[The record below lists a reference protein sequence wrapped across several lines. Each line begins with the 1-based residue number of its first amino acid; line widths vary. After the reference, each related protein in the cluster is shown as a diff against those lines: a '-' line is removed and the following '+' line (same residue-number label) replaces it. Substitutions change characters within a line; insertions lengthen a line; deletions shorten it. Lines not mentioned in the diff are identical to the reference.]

1 MKTAV
6 IALLLAALPAAA
18 QMAAS
23 PVAPSAQMPAK
34 PPAFTAVAPAPDQY
48 RFSLDTIRG
57 LERTLDAKLG
67 SIRPEPINLMGA
79 TRGLYLPGYGLVF
92 TAELDLV
99 QTPTAGGLF
108 RREIKPTDVTSV
120 HTRKLA
126 QLPVLE
132 QLLRDMVTAAAQK
145 ANPMP
150 DNEHVVVAVRLW
162 YQAFEDQTGLP
173 SQIRMSADR
182 KSAISGQ
189 IAEVT
194 SK

>member
-1 MKTAV
+1 MKTAAL
-6 IALLLAALPAAA
+6 ALLLASLPAAA
-18 QMAAS
+18 QMAAR
-23 PVAPSAQMPAK
+23 PVSPSAQMPAK
-34 PPAFTAVAPAPDQY
+34 PPLNSAVVPAPDPSH
-48 RFSLDTIRG
+48 FSLDSIRMI
-57 LERTLDAKLG
+57 ERTLDAKLG
-67 SIRPEPINLMGA
+67 SIRTEPINLMGA

-108 RREIKPTDVTSV
+108 RREITPADVTSV
-120 HTRKLA
+120 HKRKVA

-132 QLLRDMVTAAAQK
+132 QLMRDMVTAAAK
-145 ANPMP
+145 NANPMP
-150 DNEHVVVAVRLW
+150 DNERVVVAVRLW
-162 YQAFEDQTGLP
+162 YQAFEDTSGLP
-173 SQIRMSADR
+173 TQISMSADR

>member
-1 MKTAV
+1 MKTAAF
-6 IALLLAALPAAA
+6 ALLLSALPAAA
-18 QMAAS
+18 QMAA
-23 PVAPSAQMPAK
+23 K
-34 PPAFTAVAPAPDQY
+34 PPVTTAAIVSAPDQS
-48 RFSLDTIRG
+48 RLSLDAIRN
-57 LERTLDAKLG
+57 LERALDTKLT
-67 SIRPEPINLMGA
+67 SIRPEAINLMGA

-99 QTPTAGGLF
+99 QAPTAGGLF
-108 RREIKPTDVTSV
+108 RREITPTDITSV
-120 HTRKLA
+120 HARKVA

-132 QLLRDMVTAAAQK
+132 QLLRDMVTSAAQK

-150 DNEHVVVAVRLW
+150 DNERIVVAVRLW
-162 YQAFEDQTGLP
+162 YQAYEDTTGLP

-189 IAEVT
+189 IAEVI